1 MRKLKCL
8 LKPSLGLGLAL
19 LVTGCT
25 TYTTAA
31 KVDTTN
37 LAQLQSLK
45 QIQTSTKPEGDVNPI
60 RVDAIK
66 ETAMTV
72 GAQGALALR
81 SEQIDALL
89 KKDTSLLNQAF
100 NFTPLM
106 LPNNV
111 LPPVLVEGDTT
122 LNLQDNQTI
131 RIADKT
137 YTIVQQA
144 KFITVPPTW
153 RDYLW
158 MDFPKP
164 DQPDKSMLPKNADEE
179 ALWQIDVKMGWQQG
193 IIQANH
199 IFSENVGRLKRDY
212 MGIMLY
218 RQLLDQKMINLPYVA
233 TTSLGVTGGGDTLT
247 VNDQVQRI
255 TNLPQLDP
263 DSGDWK
269 PAVAQPVN

>member
-1 MRKLKCL
+1 MWKLNPL
-8 LKPSLGLGLAL
+8 RTLSLGLSCLLLA
-19 LVTGCT
+19 GCT
-25 TYTTAA
+25 TYVTAD

-37 LAQLQSLK
+37 LEALQSLK
-45 QIQTSTKPEGDVNPI
+45 QIRTSTEPAGDVNPI
-60 RVDAIK
+60 RADAIR

-81 SEQIDALL
+81 SQQIDDVL
-89 KKDTSLLNQAF
+89 KKDTPLLNQAF

-111 LPPVLVEGDTT
+111 LPPVLVEANTT

-137 YTIVQQA
+137 YSIVQQA

-164 DQPDKSMLPKNADEE
+164 EQPDKSMLPKNEDEE
-179 ALWQIDVKMGWQQG
+179 ALWRSDVALGWRQG
-193 IIQANH
+193 IIQADH

-212 MGIMLY
+212 RGIMLY
-218 RQLLDQKMINLPYVA
+218 RQLLDEKMINTPFVA
-233 TTSLGVTGGGDTLT
+233 TTSLGVTGGGNNLT
-247 VNDQVQRI
+247 INDQVQRI

-263 DSGDWK
+263 DSKDWQ

>member
-1 MRKLKCL
+1 MK
-8 LKPSLGLGLAL
+8 STLGLGLAL
-19 LVTGCT
+19 LVAGCT
-25 TYTTAA
+25 TYITSE

-37 LAQLQSLK
+37 LQALQGLK

-81 SEQIDALL
+81 SKQIDDVLA
-89 KKDTSLLNQAF
+89 KDSSLLNQAF

-111 LPPVLVEGDTT
+111 LPPVLVEGDTI

-164 DQPDKSMLPKNADEE
+164 EQPDKSMLPKNADEE
-179 ALWQIDVKMGWQQG
+179 ALWRDDVELGWRQG
-193 IIQANH
+193 IIQADH

-212 MGIMLY
+212 LGIALY
-218 RQLLDQKMINLPYVA
+218 RQLLDQKMINTPFVA

-247 VNDQVQRI
+247 INDQVQRI

-263 DSGDWK
+263 DSGNWK